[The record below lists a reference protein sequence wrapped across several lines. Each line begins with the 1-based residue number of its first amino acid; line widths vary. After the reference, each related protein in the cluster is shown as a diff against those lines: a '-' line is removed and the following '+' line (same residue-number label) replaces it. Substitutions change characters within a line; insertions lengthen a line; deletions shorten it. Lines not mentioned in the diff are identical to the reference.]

1 MPVLRCTVDYGTLR
15 VALKRVAD
23 TVGVDHAHYRPEQAR
38 PPGSC
43 FGREDQDIV

>member
-23 TVGVDHAHYRPEQAR
+23 TVGVNHAHYRLEQAR
-38 PPGSC
+38 PPGS
-43 FGREDQDIV
+43 GLRGKDQDPV